1 MIRRDTVVSCLLAC
15 IQGDRTQIFLVAW
28 ILISFLELMVEQHSL
43 MIYILLIKM
52 SIIFVQLT
60 DKDFKVQ
67 YHIKEGDS
75 ELGPGI
81 QEIEDY

>member
-1 MIRRDTVVSCLLAC
+1 MIAD
-15 IQGDRTQIFLVAW
+15 FLGCSDSHQFFRIDGWATLFDDLHPANQDVNNFCA
-28 ILISFLELMVEQHSL
+28 
-43 MIYILLIKM
+43 
-52 SIIFVQLT
+52 T

>member
-1 MIRRDTVVSCLLAC
+1 
-15 IQGDRTQIFLVAW
+15 
-28 ILISFLELMVEQHSL
+28 MVEQHSL